1 MSEQNHKKS
10 RKEMEAEMIAKAW
23 KDEGYKKELLSNP
36 KKVIG
41 REFRITFPEQT
52 NVQVLEENPSTL
64 YFVLPMRPDLS
75 AAELSEEQLEVVA
88 GGGLADAWDD
98 IYSVGKDF
106 GQTIAEAGEAVVD
119 HFS

>member
-1 MSEQNHKKS
+1 MSEQNHKKA
-10 RKEMEAEMIAKAW
+10 RKEMEAEIIAKAW

-52 NVQVLEENPSTL
+52 NVQVLEENLSTL

-75 AAELSEEQLEVVA
+75 AAELSEEQLEMIA
-88 GGGLADAWDD
+88 GGGLEAAWES
-98 IYSVGKDF
+98 IYNTGKDL
-106 GQTIAEAGEAVVD
+106 GQTLAEAGEAVVD